1 MLVESRRLKNLCRK
15 MPMNIS
21 VFISA
26 LVSFLGIRA
35 HIQSRTPSVQASHPK
50 KRYNPVTVNLFSP
63 IQSIGSHKKLSFAFI
78 LSLLSHIEIRH
89 NAAVSCPCK
98 QSIYSVVFLGF
109 LNMFGSPLCSVS
121 NSVLTDLDHYRFYRH
136 HVIMPKQIA
145 LD

>member
-1 MLVESRRLKNLCRK
+1 MFKPLIRKNVC
-15 MPMNIS
+15 
-21 VFISA
+21 
-26 LVSFLGIRA
+26 
-35 HIQSRTPSVQASHPK
+35 
-50 KRYNPVTVNLFSP
+50 YNPVTVNLFSP
-63 IQSIGSHKKLSFAFI
+63 IQSIGSHKKLSFASI

-145 LD
+145 LDQPFHVDLNSAVYLISLCICCSYDSVIRSS